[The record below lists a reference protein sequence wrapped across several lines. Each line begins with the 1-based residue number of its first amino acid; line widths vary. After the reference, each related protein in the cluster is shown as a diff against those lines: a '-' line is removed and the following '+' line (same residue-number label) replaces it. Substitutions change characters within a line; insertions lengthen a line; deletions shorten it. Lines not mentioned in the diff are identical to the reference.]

1 MRLYNA
7 VCTWIEATAFA
18 KVARAGGKPDDSDE
32 PEAEG
37 NNFAQ
42 AEHAHSF
49 TTEPEMHAGHRPE
62 HMAEVWEERRGRI
75 SLRWQPK
82 GR

>member
-7 VCTWIEATAFA
+7 ICTWIEATAFEKLA
-18 KVARAGGKPDDSDE
+18 KAGAEEE
-32 PEAEG
+32 PQAEG
-37 NNFAQ
+37 NNFAHV
-42 AEHAHSF
+42 EHAHSF
-49 TTEPEMHAGHRPE
+49 SSEPELHAGWRPSDIQ
-62 HMAEVWEERRGRI
+62 WEDRAHI